1 MFRGAAIAFRG
12 AVRWARATILSVC
25 LIVPSISAVAAETPA
40 PQRFE
45 IFRNGTSIGRH
56 VMTYQRE
63 GDLLKVSIN
72 IDIKVTLA
80 GLVTLF
86 RYEHR
91 NEETWRGDRL
101 VALVSSSNNDGD
113 AEFVRG
119 REEGDNFLLEST
131 SGARKLPGSIV
142 STTYWNPLI
151 TQRSVLLNSGD
162 GTLMKVQVVRHGEE
176 PVEAGGTT
184 IRASR
189 YEFIGDLN
197 AQLWYDATGR
207 WVASRFKGKDG
218 STIDYRLQRDAGN

>member
-1 MFRGAAIAFRG
+1 ML
-12 AVRWARATILSVC
+12 AVGIF
-25 LIVPSISAVAAETPA
+25 VPSLSAFAAEVPT

-101 VALVSSSNNDGD
+101 VALESRSNNDGD
-113 AEFVRG
+113 PEFVRG
-119 REEGDNFLLEST
+119 RAEGDEFVVEST
-131 SGARKLPGSIV
+131 SGAKRLPASVV

-162 GTLMKVQVVRHGEE
+162 GTLMNVKVVPHGEDAI
-176 PVEAGGTT
+176 EAAGATV
-184 IRASR
+184 RASR

-197 AQLWYDATGR
+197 AELWYDATGR

-218 STIDYRLQRDAGN
+218 STIEYRLQREAGN